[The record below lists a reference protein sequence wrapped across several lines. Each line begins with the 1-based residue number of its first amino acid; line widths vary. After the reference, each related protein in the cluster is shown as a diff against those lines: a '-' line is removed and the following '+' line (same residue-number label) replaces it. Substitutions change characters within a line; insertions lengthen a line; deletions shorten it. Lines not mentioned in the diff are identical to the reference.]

1 MNIAQERK
9 KRKMIQTR
17 TYKRWSLALLCLL
30 SVLCVRISCLRA
42 EEADAGKCAEYFVE
56 ILEIQKM
63 REMLQYGADALIERY
78 ERGELKKKELDATL
92 QVWYITESELKQRV
106 TKLYDVAYK
115 QKCFENKK

>member
-1 MNIAQERK
+1 
-9 KRKMIQTR
+9 MIQTR

-63 REMLQYGADALIERY
+63 REMLQYGVDALIERY